1 MVRLYNSPVREGLKE
16 VLSRTRR
23 NLLISSPY
31 IKVREADWV
40 CNQLAKTSESRIRLQ
55 LLTDVRTEN
64 VLNGSL
70 DIKALTLFAE
80 TLQNTIIVNLPRI
93 HAKVYIADSDFA
105 LITSANLTPAGL
117 DNNFEY
123 GVGVDDS
130 SVVANVRTDLE
141 AYARLGNILS
151 TTTLDDLVKT
161 ADDISLEYRR
171 LQKSAGRRLRKRF
184 SDRLRSANYQFLQAQ
199 VGARSAHSLFSEAII
214 YSLSLGPL
222 PTRLLHPRVQSL
234 LPDLCDDSTELVI
247 NGQFFGKKWKHA
259 VRNAQQYLKR
269 IGKISFDGKVW
280 KLQD

>member
-1 MVRLYNSPVREGLKE
+1 MLRLYNSPVREGLKE
-16 VLSRTRR
+16 VLSRTQRS
-23 NLLISSPY
+23 LLISSPY

-40 CNQLAKTSESRIRLQ
+40 CNELARKNASPVRLQ
-55 LLTDVRTEN
+55 LLTDVRSEN

-80 TLQNTIIVNLPRI
+80 ALPNTTIVNLPRI

-105 LITSANLTPAGL
+105 LVTSANLTPAGL

-123 GVGVDDS
+123 GVGVDDTSIVS
-130 SVVANVRTDLE
+130 SVRNDLE

-151 TTTLDDLVKT
+151 TTTLDELVRT
-161 ADDISLEYRR
+161 ADDISFEYRR
-171 LQKSAGRRLRKRF
+171 LQKSAGRKLRKRF
-184 SDRLRSANYQFLQAQ
+184 SEKLRSANYEFLRAQ
-199 VGARSAHSLFSEAII
+199 VGTRSAHSLFSEAII

-222 PTRLLHPRVQSL
+222 PTRQLHPKVQSL

-247 NGQFFGKKWKHA
+247 DGEFFGKKWKHA

-269 IGKISFDGKVW
+269 VGKVSFDGKVW
-280 KLQD
+280 ALKD